1 MKVKNV
7 SPFALICFCII
18 LFTACKKDDS
28 TSTNNNN
35 ENEVVSAAVTD
46 ESQVSNEMDGI
57 ALDAATVIEYEP
69 TFSGNNGVLGDIIC
83 DATVTYNT
91 TTDPMTITVTYDG
104 SNSCNVAGRTRTGS
118 IVLAMAKNTQWTTAG
133 SSFTITF
140 NDLKITKTATNKS
153 ITITGTH
160 TVTNVSGGLLIHL
173 PTEGPIIH
181 TVTSENMKVSF
192 DNGTARSW
200 NVAKQRIYTYDN
212 GAVLTI
218 TGTHTVGAETGIAE
232 WGTNRLGGTFKTS
245 TVTPVV
251 IKQSCN
257 FRVTG
262 GSVKHSTDNF
272 SAVATFGLNANGEAI
287 DCPGSGSYFYKLVWT
302 GQNGGSLS
310 LILPY

>member
-1 MKVKNV
+1 MKLRIV
-7 SPFALICFCII
+7 SALSLVCFSFL

-28 TSTNNNN
+28 SKNNNGD
-35 ENEVVSAAVTD
+35 ENEVVSAAMTD

-57 ALDAATVIEYEP
+57 ALDAATAIEYEP
-69 TFSGNNGVLGDIIC
+69 TFSGNNGVLDEIIC

-91 TTDPMTITVTYDG
+91 TTDPMTITVTYNG
-104 SNSCNVAGRTRTGS
+104 TNNCNGGRTRTGS
-118 IVLAMAKNTQWTTAG
+118 IVLAMAKNTQWTNPG

-160 TVTNVSGGLLIHL
+160 LVTNVSGGLLIHL
-173 PTEGPIIH
+173 ATEGPITH

-200 NVAKQRIYTYDN
+200 NVAKQRVYTYDN

-218 TGTHTVGAETGIAE
+218 TGTHTEGDDTGIAE

-245 TVTPVV
+245 IVTPVV

-262 GSVKHSTDNF
+262 GSVKHSTEVF
-272 SAVATFGLNANGEAI
+272 SAFATFGLNANGEAI
-287 DCPGSGSYFYKLVWT
+287 DCPGSGNYFYKLIWT
-302 GQNGGSLS
+302 GQSGGSLS

>member
-1 MKVKNV
+1 MKLRIV
-7 SPFALICFCII
+7 SALSLVFFSFI

-28 TSTNNNN
+28 SANNNGN
-35 ENEVVSAAVTD
+35 ENETVSAAMTD

-57 ALDAATVIEYEP
+57 ALDAATAIEYEP
-69 TFSGNNGVLGDIIC
+69 SFSGNNGVLDEIIC
-83 DATVTYNT
+83 DATVQYNT
-91 TTDPMTITVTYDG
+91 VDDPMTVTITYNG
-104 SNSCNVAGRTRTGS
+104 SNCGGGRSRTGS
-118 IVLAMAKNTQWTTAG
+118 IVLAMAKGTEWKTAG

-173 PTEGPIIH
+173 PTEGPITH

-200 NVAKQRIYTYDN
+200 NVAKQRVYTYDN

-218 TGTHTVGAETGIAE
+218 TGTHTEGDESGIAE

-251 IKQSCN
+251 VKQSCN

-262 GSVKHSTDNF
+262 GSVKHSTELF
-272 SAVATFGLNANGEAI
+272 SAVATFGLNANGESI
-287 DCPGSGSYFYKLVWT
+287 DCPGTGSYYYKLVWT
-302 GQNGGSLS
+302 GQAGGSLS

>member
-1 MKVKNV
+1 MKLKIV
-7 SPFALICFCII
+7 SVLSLIFFSFVV
-18 LFTACKKDDS
+18 FTACKKDDS
-28 TSTNNNN
+28 TSNNDS

-46 ESQVSNEMDGI
+46 ESQVTTEMDGI
-57 ALDAATVIEYEP
+57 ALDAATAIEYEP
-69 TFSGNNGVLGDIIC
+69 TFSGNNGVLDQIIC
-83 DATVTYNT
+83 DATVEYDTL
-91 TTDPMTITVTYDG
+91 TDPMTVTITYNG
-104 SNSCNVAGRTRTGS
+104 SNCGGGRSRTGS
-118 IVLAMAKNTQWTTAG
+118 IVLAMAKGTEWRVAG
-133 SSFTITF
+133 SFFTITF

-173 PTEGPIIH
+173 PTEGPITHII
-181 TVTSENMKVSF
+181 TSENMQVSF

-200 NVAKQRIYTYDN
+200 NVAKQRVYTYDN

-218 TGTHTVGAETGIAE
+218 TGLHTEGDETGIAE
-232 WGTNRLGGTFKTS
+232 WGTNRLGGSFTTS

-251 IKQSCN
+251 VKQSCN

-262 GSVKHSTDNF
+262 GSVKHSTEAF
-272 SAVATFGLNANGEAI
+272 SAVATFGLNASGESI
-287 DCPGSGSYFYKLVWT
+287 DCPGTGSYYYKLIWT